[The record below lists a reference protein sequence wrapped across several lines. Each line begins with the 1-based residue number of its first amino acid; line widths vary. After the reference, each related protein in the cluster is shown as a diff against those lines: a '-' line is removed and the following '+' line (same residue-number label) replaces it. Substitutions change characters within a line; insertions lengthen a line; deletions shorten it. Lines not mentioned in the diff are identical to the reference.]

1 MLPARRKIASASGE
15 HGIARMCRQVHYA
28 QMGSANPEIFG
39 LERETGLEPATPCLE
54 GRYSTN

>member
-1 MLPARRKIASASGE
+1 MHQRGVLKPQFMR
-15 HGIARMCRQVHYA
+15 
-28 QMGSANPEIFG
+28 